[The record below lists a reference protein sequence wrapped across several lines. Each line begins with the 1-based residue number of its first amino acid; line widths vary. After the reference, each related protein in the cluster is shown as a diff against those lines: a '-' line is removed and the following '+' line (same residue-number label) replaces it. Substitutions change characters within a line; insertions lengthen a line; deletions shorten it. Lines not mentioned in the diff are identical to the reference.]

1 MENPVFRKPRMYF
14 ETSNHP
20 SHVTF
25 DDGKVL
31 KRNFP
36 WAHYVE
42 ARWDYAE
49 VDTIKITIGY
59 WLVVIA
65 GCNLY
70 PLYAAIEDRTLS
82 RLSAQ
87 RDFEGNTEHDADSF
101 ATEIQFMRAP
111 DPKPKKGQTELDLGL
126 G

>member
-1 MENPVFRKPRMYF
+1 
-14 ETSNHP
+14 
-20 SHVTF
+20 
-25 DDGKVL
+25 VL

-36 WAHYVE
+36 SAYYVE

-49 VDTIKITIGY
+49 VDTIKLTIGY

-65 GCNLY
+65 GCNLN

-87 RDFEGNTEHDADSF
+87 RDLEGNSEHEADSF
-101 ATEIQFMRAP
+101 ATEIGFMRAP
-111 DPKPKKGQTELDLGL
+111 DPKPNKGQTELDLGL